1 MEPSQEIF
9 IEMKRAAIS
18 IWKDYDNK
26 FGYATEKIK
35 RINSIENVSDNAMV
49 FYRMFDHWTKQLMES
64 KLSEEAINYINS
76 NK

>member
-9 IEMKRAAIS
+9 IEMKKVAIS

-35 RINSIENVSDNAMV
+35 RVN
-49 FYRMFDHWTKQLMES
+49 
-64 KLSEEAINYINS
+64 
-76 NK
+76 